1 MFFILKENVLKVK
14 LNWLM
19 FVMKNVF
26 VFLWLF
32 AFFVVLNNSYT
43 KINTNGARKDKSVGI
58 S

>member
-1 MFFILKENVLKVK
+1 
-14 LNWLM
+14 M

-43 KINTNGARKDKSVGI
+43 KINTNGARKNKSVGI